1 MQQNDCKLLVVGFDG
16 LDFEL
21 FKAHCRVDLDI
32 VPLHSPVPVTGPA
45 WTSIYTGDGVST
57 HKVRDCFGLPTFRRY
72 ARNEVLHKALWRAR
86 QLIGKLGLREPL
98 QECRTYADTSSRY
111 VWDTLG
117 AGGVSVKL
125 VNLPVAA
132 PVRQVNGIH
141 VAGWPIDRRARW
153 HWPDSIGRLIPD
165 DYAELSDIIQWFENP
180 VVDRGKVHRRCL
192 RELGAQ
198 RAKDRTRDTCHR
210 LARFFLQ
217 LPAAQFQMV
226 QFSFIDRL
234 GHVFGISA
242 DTEHRPRV
250 PRRRGLCAGAAQSAR
265 GLPRGPARRGAD
277 DCRPVRP
284 GAPLRGQ
291 RPRQGGPA
299 GGWAQGSGPAGK
311 RTDNGQDAR
320 HRVLL
325 TMAQDAERQWM
336 SEEFQPDLVIVVDD
350 GSTDNTAEVVRS
362 FAETAR
368 DDLDVRY
375 VRQENMGVVFARN
388 RGLKESRGEFIQFL
402 DSDDLLHPGKLSA
415 QVKAMRDEP
424 EVEYVF
430 SGWERV
436 DFGRGRTEVAWP
448 HELDPDRDN
457 LLDLMVGKDPHHTL
471 PLHTA
476 NGIYRRSL
484 CRRMPPWDTEI
495 RRMTDR
501 LYNVRMLVL
510 NPRYRYIPA
519 VHLWLREHAGG
530 RLSTSKMRHPEMFAD
545 YVAGWHR
552 IRRLL
557 EEAGLLGRARRRV
570 LAGTYYHLARN
581 AFIIGAVELGMRLL
595 LDGQSL
601 APASVVWL
609 KLLAA
614 RLMYVL
620 LGAPVANRLLGLKM
634 RLSGLGHRTP
644 QTGTR

>member
-1 MQQNDCKLLVVGFDG
+1 
-16 LDFEL
+16 
-21 FKAHCRVDLDI
+21 
-32 VPLHSPVPVTGPA
+32 
-45 WTSIYTGDGVST
+45 
-57 HKVRDCFGLPTFRRY
+57 
-72 ARNEVLHKALWRAR
+72 
-86 QLIGKLGLREPL
+86 
-98 QECRTYADTSSRY
+98 
-111 VWDTLG
+111 
-117 AGGVSVKL
+117 
-125 VNLPVAA
+125 
-132 PVRQVNGIH
+132 
-141 VAGWPIDRRARW
+141 
-153 HWPDSIGRLIPD
+153 
-165 DYAELSDIIQWFENP
+165 
-180 VVDRGKVHRRCL
+180 
-192 RELGAQ
+192 
-198 RAKDRTRDTCHR
+198 
-210 LARFFLQ
+210 
-217 LPAAQFQMV
+217 
-226 QFSFIDRL
+226 
-234 GHVFGISA
+234 
-242 DTEHRPRV
+242 
-250 PRRRGLCAGAAQSAR
+250 
-265 GLPRGPARRGAD
+265 
-277 DCRPVRP
+277 
-284 GAPLRGQ
+284 
-291 RPRQGGPA
+291 
-299 GGWAQGSGPAGK
+299 
-311 RTDNGQDAR
+311 
-320 HRVLL
+320 
-325 TMAQDAERQWM
+325 MAQDAERQWM
-336 SEEFQPDLVIVVDD
+336 SEEFQPDLVSVIVPTYNRAHLIGETLESVRAQAYRPIEIIVVDD

-436 DFGRGRTEVAWP
+436 DVGRGRTEVAWP

-634 RLSGLGHRTP
+634 RLSGLAHRTP

>member
-242 DTEHRPRV
+242 DTEEFCYDLVNSLTEELVAGVSP
-250 PRRRGLCAGAAQSAR
+250 RGLLVVSDHGFQGQEHTDRACLGVGGSVRARLNLPAAYR
-265 GLPRGPARRGAD
+265 AD
-277 DCRPVRP
+277 
-284 GAPLRGQ
+284 L
-291 RPRQGGPA
+291 
-299 GGWAQGSGPAGK
+299 
-311 RTDNGQDAR
+311 
-320 HRVLL
+320 
-325 TMAQDAERQWM
+325 
-336 SEEFQPDLVIVVDD
+336 
-350 GSTDNTAEVVRS
+350 
-362 FAETAR
+362 
-368 DDLDVRY
+368 LDVAPTIAGLFGLEHPCEGNDLGRGDLLEGGRKEAD
-375 VRQENMGVVFARN
+375 RQEREQIMAR
-388 RGLKESRGEFIQFL
+388 
-402 DSDDLLHPGKLSA
+402 
-415 QVKAMRDEP
+415 MRD
-424 EVEYVF
+424 
-430 SGWERV
+430 
-436 DFGRGRTEVAWP
+436 
-448 HELDPDRDN
+448 
-457 LLDLMVGKDPHHTL
+457 
-471 PLHTA
+471 
-476 NGIYRRSL
+476 
-484 CRRMPPWDTEI
+484 
-495 RRMTDR
+495 
-501 LYNVRMLVL
+501 
-510 NPRYRYIPA
+510 
-519 VHLWLREHAGG
+519 
-530 RLSTSKMRHPEMFAD
+530 
-545 YVAGWHR
+545 
-552 IRRLL
+552 
-557 EEAGLLGRARRRV
+557 
-570 LAGTYYHLARN
+570 
-581 AFIIGAVELGMRLL
+581 IG
-595 LDGQSL
+595 
-601 APASVVWL
+601 
-609 KLLAA
+609 
-614 RLMYVL
+614 YF
-620 LGAPVANRLLGLKM
+620 
-634 RLSGLGHRTP
+634 
-644 QTGTR
+644 